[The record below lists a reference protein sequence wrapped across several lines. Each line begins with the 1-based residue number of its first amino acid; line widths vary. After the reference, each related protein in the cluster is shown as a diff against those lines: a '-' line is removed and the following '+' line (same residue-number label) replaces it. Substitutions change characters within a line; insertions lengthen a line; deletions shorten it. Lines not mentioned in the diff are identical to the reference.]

1 MAASP
6 IQSAWP
12 TLPASLRLRKRVRR
26 FAADEDG
33 SLIIFSVYMLVIIL
47 MVAGIGIDLMRLE
60 RDRSALQSTLDRAV
74 LAAADLDQTLEP
86 TAVVQDYLNKSG
98 LGEYLQGVTVS
109 QGIGYRIVSATART
123 DVETQFMHMNGIDSL
138 AAPAAATA
146 AESIDGVEVSLVLDV
161 SGSMNSYSRLT
172 NLKVAAKDFVDE
184 MVANSEPEKLS
195 ISIIPYATQVSLPD
209 AFAEN
214 FNLEGENEYSNC
226 VNFASGDFSNA
237 AVSTTEP
244 LQRTMHFDPWNS
256 SDRRDNGDLVQS
268 PVCEDADSR
277 ELMVMQNDAD
287 TLKTYIENLFGRGN
301 TSIDVGMK
309 WGTALLDPAMRPVI
323 NTMIGAGLVPAEF
336 STRPMNYNDSD
347 VLKVIVLM
355 TDGANTT
362 QYFVEDDHREG
373 NSYIWWN
380 QEAQRYSVYYPGYN
394 AYYLVSHSSG
404 DDSPRNRWADHPFG
418 LDGDGCVYES
428 GWVCGTQ
435 AQEGESVRLTY
446 PELWAQTPV
455 LANVEDNYYPWM
467 NDSSAYS
474 EWYSG
479 VLDWVNSS
487 TKDARTYTIC
497 DTAKDQDIIVFTI
510 AFEAPYQGRTVLREC
525 ASSAAHYYNVSG
537 LEISDAFSSIATSI
551 RKLRLTQ

>member
-1 MAASP
+1 M
-6 IQSAWP
+6 
-12 TLPASLRLRKRVRR
+12 
-26 FAADEDG
+26 
-33 SLIIFSVYMLVIIL
+33 IIFAVYILVMIL
-47 MVAGIGIDLMRLE
+47 MVVGIGIDLMRFE
-60 RDRSALQSTLDRAV
+60 RDRAELQNTLDRAV
-74 LAAADLDQTLEP
+74 LAAADLEQTLDPEEVVNDYFAKSNLGDKLKSV
-86 TAVVQDYLNKSG
+86 TLSQGLGYRSVAATAEAVVP
-98 LGEYLQGVTVS
+98 
-109 QGIGYRIVSATART
+109 
-123 DVETQFMHMNGIDSL
+123 TQFMHMTGLDSMT
-138 AAPAAATA
+138 APAQGTA
-146 AESIDGVEVSLVLDV
+146 EEKVGAVEISLVLDV
-161 SGSMNSYSRLT
+161 SGSMAYNNRLS
-172 NLKVAAKDFVDE
+172 NLQTSAKQFVDTIL
-184 MVANSEPEKLS
+184 AGSTSSASS
-195 ISIIPYATQVSLPD
+195 ISIIPYATQVNVGEKLLTK
-209 AFAEN
+209 
-214 FNLEGENEYSNC
+214 FNLQQLHDYSWC
-226 VNFASGDFSNA
+226 VNFIPEQFKKSHLLVTDELEHTA
-237 AVSTTEP
+237 
-244 LQRTMHFDPWNS
+244 HFDPFTR
-256 SDRRDNGDLVQS
+256 SDGTLDL
-268 PVCEDADSR
+268 PVCPTRPGTDILPLTNSQTKLHNHIDA
-277 ELMVMQNDAD
+277 MTA
-287 TLKTYIENLFGRGN
+287 GGN
-301 TSIDVGMK
+301 TSIDLGMK

-455 LANVEDNYYPWM
+455 LANAEDNYYPWM

>member
-1 MAASP
+1 MNASSRRHTTLSTNSGSGYG
-6 IQSAWP
+6 QSF
-12 TLPASLRLRKRVRR
+12 RR
-26 FAADEDG
+26 ALSGFGQSESG
-33 SLIIFSVYMLVIIL
+33 VMIIFAVYILVMIL
-47 MVAGIGIDLMRLE
+47 MVVGIGIDLMRFE
-60 RDRSALQSTLDRAV
+60 RDRAELQNTLDRAV
-74 LAAADLDQTLEP
+74 LAAADLEQTLDPEEVVNDYFAKSNLGDKLKSV
-86 TAVVQDYLNKSG
+86 TLSQGLGYRSVAATAEAVVP
-98 LGEYLQGVTVS
+98 
-109 QGIGYRIVSATART
+109 
-123 DVETQFMHMNGIDSL
+123 TQFMHMTGLDSMT
-138 AAPAAATA
+138 APAQGTA
-146 AESIDGVEVSLVLDV
+146 EEKVGAVEISLVLDV
-161 SGSMNSYSRLT
+161 SGSMAYNNRLS
-172 NLKVAAKDFVDE
+172 NLQTSAKQFVDTIL
-184 MVANSEPEKLS
+184 AGSTSSASS
-195 ISIIPYATQVSLPD
+195 ISIIPYATQVNVGEKLLTK
-209 AFAEN
+209 
-214 FNLEGENEYSNC
+214 FNLQQLHDYSWC
-226 VNFASGDFSNA
+226 VNFIPEQFKKSHLLVTDELEHTA
-237 AVSTTEP
+237 
-244 LQRTMHFDPWNS
+244 HFDPFTR
-256 SDRRDNGDLVQS
+256 SDGTLDL
-268 PVCEDADSR
+268 PVCPTRPGTDILPLTNNQTKLHNHIDA
-277 ELMVMQNDAD
+277 MTA
-287 TLKTYIENLFGRGN
+287 GGN
-301 TSIDVGMK
+301 TSIDLGMK

-455 LANVEDNYYPWM
+455 LANAEDNYYPWM

-551 RKLRLTQ
+551 RQLRLTQ